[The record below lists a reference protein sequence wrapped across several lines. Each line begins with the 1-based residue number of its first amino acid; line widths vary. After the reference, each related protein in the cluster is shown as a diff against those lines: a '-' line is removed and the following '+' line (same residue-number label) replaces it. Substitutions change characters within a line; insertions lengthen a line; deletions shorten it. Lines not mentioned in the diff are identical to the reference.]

1 MNTLHGERHLFRHF
15 GGTCLAVFALTGL
28 VLTSSGLSPAYGQ
41 DSDST
46 PSIQSEFTSAVVGF
60 KPGMIISDEVFY
72 NPNTMDANAIQ
83 QFLNAKGR
91 ACQPGVDTITIP
103 APQDQPDAQPTTQEI
118 TIPCLKDYV
127 LDTPDRPADAYCRG
141 AYQGAE
147 GESAAQI
154 IWKVSQACQI
164 NPQVL
169 LVTLQKEQSL
179 ITASDKA
186 LKLSRYQK
194 AMGYGCPDTAPC
206 DTQYYGFF
214 NQVYQAAHRFRYY
227 QKHPTK
233 FRHRAGRVNDLL
245 YHPSRNQDGS
255 YKCGTT
261 PIFIE
266 NQATAG
272 LYNYTPYTPNEA
284 ALAAGGG
291 LGDKCSSYG
300 NRNFYR
306 FFTSWF
312 GSAGSSNAVPS
323 LRISGA
329 SRIETAAG
337 ISARAFPGGSQ
348 RVYLARSDMP
358 IDALAGGI
366 LPDGPVLLV
375 PINGPIP
382 SAVTREIN
390 RLKATTV
397 VALGGPGAIPD
408 AVLANAAQG
417 RQTSRIFGP
426 DRYATAI
433 AISHHAFP
441 QGAKRIYIA
450 DGVGANGAGSPDA
463 VVGGTLSDG
472 PVLIVNP
479 RSPETW
485 KYVASEVSDLHVSE
499 VVGLGG
505 PGVLPQQ
512 ALTTIA
518 AQSGANVSRLAGA
531 DRYGTAAAISAHA
544 YPAIARLDET
554 GAPTVSDYV
563 AYIARGD
570 NFADALVAGALRD
583 GPVLLVPSR
592 TNQAPAPVANYLS
605 VLHPNTIIALG
616 GLGAVHPDTVKAV
629 VVSAG
634 SGLL

>member
-1 MNTLHGERHLFRHF
+1 MEKLHGGRRLFRLL

-28 VLTSSGLSPAYGQ
+28 ILAGSGLSPAYGQ
-41 DSDST
+41 NSDST
-46 PSIQSEFTSAVVGF
+46 PAVQSELTSAVVGF
-60 KPGMIISDEVFY
+60 NPGMIISDEVFY
-72 NPNTMDANAIQ
+72 NPNTMDVNAIQ
-83 QFLNAKGR
+83 QFLNTQGR
-91 ACQPGVDTITIP
+91 ACRPGVDTVPGPNGQSQPVTIV
-103 APQDQPDAQPTTQEI
+103 
-118 TIPCLKDYV
+118 CLKDYV
-127 LDTPDRPADAYCRG
+127 ESTPDRPADAYCPA
-141 AYQGAE
+141 AYQGAV
-147 GESAAQI
+147 GESAAQM

-164 NPQVL
+164 NPQVI
-169 LVTLQKEQSL
+169 LVTLQKEQGLLTRSG
-179 ITASDKA
+179 AS
-186 LKLSRYQK
+186 LKLSNYQK

-214 NQVYQAAHRFRYY
+214 NQIYQAAHRFHYY
-227 QKHPTK
+227 QKHPGK
-233 FRHRAGRVNDLL
+233 FRHRAGRVNNLL
-245 YHPSRNQDGS
+245 YHPSRNPDGS

-261 PIFIE
+261 PVFIE

-272 LYNYTPYTPNEA
+272 LYNYTPYTPNAA

-291 LGDKCSSYG
+291 LGDQCSTYG

-312 GSAGSSNAVPS
+312 GSTGSASAIPS

-329 SRIETAAG
+329 DRIQTAAG

-348 RVYLARSDMP
+348 RVYIARSDMP

-375 PINGPIP
+375 PINGPLP
-382 SAVTREIN
+382 SAVTQEIN
-390 RLKATTV
+390 RLHATTV

-417 RQTSRIFGP
+417 RQTSRISGP

-450 DGVGANGAGSPDA
+450 DGVGADGAGSPDA

-472 PVLIVNP
+472 PVLMVNP

-505 PGVLPQQ
+505 PGALPQE

-518 AQSGANVSRLAGA
+518 AESGANVSRLAGA
-531 DRYGTAAAISAHA
+531 DRYGTAAAIAAYA
-544 YPAIARLDET
+544 YPAIARQDEKT
-554 GAPTVSDYV
+554 GSPILSDHV

-592 TNQAPAPVANYLS
+592 TNQAPAPVANYLGS
-605 VLHPNTIIALG
+605 LHPNTIIALG
-616 GLGAVHPDTVKAV
+616 GLGAVHPDTVEAV
-629 VVSAG
+629 VAAAK
-634 SGLL
+634 SGLR

>member
-1 MNTLHGERHLFRHF
+1 M
-15 GGTCLAVFALTGL
+15 
-28 VLTSSGLSPAYGQ
+28 
-41 DSDST
+41 
-46 PSIQSEFTSAVVGF
+46 
-60 KPGMIISDEVFY
+60 
-72 NPNTMDANAIQ
+72 
-83 QFLNAKGR
+83 
-91 ACQPGVDTITIP
+91 
-103 APQDQPDAQPTTQEI
+103 
-118 TIPCLKDYV
+118 
-127 LDTPDRPADAYCRG
+127 
-141 AYQGAE
+141 
-147 GESAAQI
+147 
-154 IWKVSQACQI
+154 
-164 NPQVL
+164 
-169 LVTLQKEQSL
+169 
-179 ITASDKA
+179 
-186 LKLSRYQK
+186 
-194 AMGYGCPDTAPC
+194 
-206 DTQYYGFF
+206 
-214 NQVYQAAHRFRYY
+214 
-227 QKHPTK
+227 
-233 FRHRAGRVNDLL
+233 
-245 YHPSRNQDGS
+245 
-255 YKCGTT
+255 
-261 PIFIE
+261 
-266 NQATAG
+266 
-272 LYNYTPYTPNEA
+272 
-284 ALAAGGG
+284 
-291 LGDKCSSYG
+291 
-300 NRNFYR
+300 
-306 FFTSWF
+306 
-312 GSAGSSNAVPS
+312 
-323 LRISGA
+323 
-329 SRIETAAG
+329 
-337 ISARAFPGGSQ
+337 
-348 RVYLARSDMP
+348 
-358 IDALAGGI
+358 
-366 LPDGPVLLV
+366 
-375 PINGPIP
+375 
-382 SAVTREIN
+382 
-390 RLKATTV
+390 

>member
-1 MNTLHGERHLFRHF
+1 M
-15 GGTCLAVFALTGL
+15 
-28 VLTSSGLSPAYGQ
+28 
-41 DSDST
+41 
-46 PSIQSEFTSAVVGF
+46 
-60 KPGMIISDEVFY
+60 
-72 NPNTMDANAIQ
+72 
-83 QFLNAKGR
+83 
-91 ACQPGVDTITIP
+91 
-103 APQDQPDAQPTTQEI
+103 
-118 TIPCLKDYV
+118 
-127 LDTPDRPADAYCRG
+127 
-141 AYQGAE
+141 
-147 GESAAQI
+147 
-154 IWKVSQACQI
+154 
-164 NPQVL
+164 
-169 LVTLQKEQSL
+169 
-179 ITASDKA
+179 
-186 LKLSRYQK
+186 
-194 AMGYGCPDTAPC
+194 
-206 DTQYYGFF
+206 
-214 NQVYQAAHRFRYY
+214 
-227 QKHPTK
+227 
-233 FRHRAGRVNDLL
+233 
-245 YHPSRNQDGS
+245 
-255 YKCGTT
+255 
-261 PIFIE
+261 
-266 NQATAG
+266 
-272 LYNYTPYTPNEA
+272 
-284 ALAAGGG
+284 
-291 LGDKCSSYG
+291 
-300 NRNFYR
+300 
-306 FFTSWF
+306 
-312 GSAGSSNAVPS
+312 
-323 LRISGA
+323 
-329 SRIETAAG
+329 
-337 ISARAFPGGSQ
+337 
-348 RVYLARSDMP
+348 
-358 IDALAGGI
+358 
-366 LPDGPVLLV
+366 LV
-375 PINGPIP
+375 PINGPLP
-382 SAVTREIN
+382 SAVTQEIN
-390 RLKATTV
+390 RLHATTV

-417 RQTSRIFGP
+417 RQTSRISGP

-505 PGVLPQQ
+505 PGVLPEQ

-531 DRYGTAAAISAHA
+531 DRYGTAAAIAA
-544 YPAIARLDET
+544 YVFPSQ
-554 GAPTVSDYV
+554 SDLGDGV